1 MIINRIQ
8 IAVISG
14 EKQKTREGFLGS
26 SILLQSKTSKS
37 EWWYM
42 HGELFYIRYTF
53 VCLKLFIFF
62 IK

>member
-42 HGELFYIRYTF
+42 HGELFILGILLYA
-53 VCLKLFIFF
+53 
-62 IK
+62 